1 MQSPKIDHAFATF
14 VVAFNKLTQIVE
26 DDVEFLA
33 REGAQDKVLLAAC
46 EKVQAAHRHL
56 LWFETQFSVP
66 LAIGI
71 EASSIVTRREYER
84 RWKVAVDE
92 VADWFLYDLL
102 KDAISSLEASEGD
115 LDRRSRQE
123 IHFDSLKA
131 DADEEARG
139 IAIGFDILWE
149 RHGSD
154 ENDEFWYGPL
164 ERGWETLTGGC
175 GLDISGALWRRRTL
189 PFTLIPSHVRE
200 VELLS
205 RRLGDAARAYIF
217 GAPWAC
223 IALQRAVMEQ
233 VLVSHY
239 GARGE
244 NLEQRIASVSHDLVD
259 DLIRCRMDK
268 LRDDGN
274 DVLHD
279 AAASMETQNVDRII
293 HDNFSTLRWLIEH
306 APRLRVRGR

>member
-1 MQSPKIDHAFATF
+1 MQSPKIEYAFGTF
-14 VVAFNKLTQIVE
+14 VVAFNKLTQLV
-26 DDVEFLA
+26 DDDAEYLA
-33 REGAQDKVLLAAC
+33 REGAKDKVLLAAC

-56 LWFETQFSVP
+56 VWFESQFSEP
-66 LAIGI
+66 LAAGI
-71 EASSIVTRREYER
+71 EAASIVARREYER
-84 RWKVAVDE
+84 RWQVAVDE

-102 KDAISSLEASEGD
+102 KDAISSLEDSETD
-115 LDRRSRQE
+115 VDRRSRQE
-123 IHFDSLKA
+123 VYFDNLKA
-131 DADEEARG
+131 DAHEEARG
-139 IAIGFDILWE
+139 IAIGFDIL
-149 RHGSD
+149 RDHHGSD

-175 GLDISGALWRRRTL
+175 GLDITGALWRRRTL

-239 GARGE
+239 GARGD
-244 NLEQRIASVSHDLVD
+244 NLEQKIASVSHDLVD
-259 DLIRCRMDK
+259 DLVRCRLDK
-268 LRDDGN
+268 LRNNGN

-279 AAASMETQNVDRII
+279 ASASMEAQNVNHII
-293 HDNFSTLRWLIEH
+293 HENFSTLRWLIEH
-306 APRLRVRGR
+306 APRLRNRGR